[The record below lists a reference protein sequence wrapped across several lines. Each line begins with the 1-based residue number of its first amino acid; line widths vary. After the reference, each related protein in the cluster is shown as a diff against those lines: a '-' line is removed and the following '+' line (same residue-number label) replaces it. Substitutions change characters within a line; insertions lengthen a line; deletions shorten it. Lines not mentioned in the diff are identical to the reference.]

1 MVTGAELITWL
12 AAGHVQRFCLK
23 LAGSTTSSLIL
34 VLRASN
40 HHHETWSHIVS
51 VIGAGGAHRD
61 HLKLKKGHV
70 TCETPVLRELA
81 LGLMK
86 RAVHV
91 ASAAVLCWWMVSQKT
106 IALLWFQCLFHAH
119 LSNPNDKMSA
129 ANFGDDSNWSDS
141 YSINVS
147 AFVSECAD
155 ASGSQLLL
163 HTVLPAGCGGE
174 FVPRCDSWVSFC
186 YCETYPCILKPLR
199 VLM

>member
-51 VIGAGGAHRD
+51 VIRAGGAHRD

-70 TCETPVLRELA
+70 TCEMPVLRLPSTCSSVVQMNGFTEDDCTA
-81 LGLMK
+81 L
-86 RAVHV
+86 V
-91 ASAAVLCWWMVSQKT
+91 SVL
-106 IALLWFQCLFHAH
+106 L

-129 ANFGDDSNWSDS
+129 ANFGDDSNWSDR

-147 AFVSECAD
+147 TFVSECAD

-163 HTVLPAGCGGE
+163 HTVLPAGE
-174 FVPRCDSWVSFC
+174 FVPRCDSRVSFC
-186 YCETYPCILKPLR
+186 CCETYPCILKPLR